1 MGLTHGSLFTGIGGI
16 DLGLEWA
23 GFETKWQVEI
33 NPFCNKVLEKHWPN
47 IQKFQDVK
55 TVGKHNLTPVNL
67 ISGGFP
73 CTDLSQ
79 AGKKAGLGTPDNPT
93 ERSGLWYEYAR
104 IIGELR
110 PDWVLI
116 ENVPRA
122 LSTEGDQILGQM
134 EKENYT
140 SWPIVLGA
148 WGVGASHRRNRAWI
162 LCHSNSG
169 DGNGNNL
176 ANRWKIFQTKIRALA
191 EAEQEGKRWFDE
203 LDAGNGLP
211 EPSTYAGI
219 VRETHGIPGGLDR
232 FKALGNAVVP
242 QIPMLIGK
250 FVQAFEEVSVLAN
263 QEIPCINHS

>member
-1 MGLTHGSLFTGIGGI
+1 
-16 DLGLEWA
+16 
-23 GFETKWQVEI
+23 
-33 NPFCNKVLEKHWPN
+33 
-47 IQKFQDVK
+47 
-55 TVGKHNLTPVNL
+55 
-67 ISGGFP
+67 
-73 CTDLSQ
+73 
-79 AGKKAGLGTPDNPT
+79 
-93 ERSGLWYEYAR
+93 
-104 IIGELR
+104 
-110 PDWVLI
+110 VLI

-191 EAEQEGKRWFDE
+191 EAEQEGKDGSMIGCRKWP
-203 LDAGNGLP
+203 AGTKHLRRNC
-211 EPSTYAGI
+211 A
-219 VRETHGIPGGLDR
+219 RTHGIPGGWTDLKPR
-232 FKALGNAVVP
+232 KRRSTSNS
-242 QIPMLIGK
+242 MLIGK